1 MQERS
6 EAHGA
11 LGCAEVGVEHREAIG
26 RLRELAE
33 LLEEEYGSV
42 TDGEAQAA
50 LNRIAAID
58 RWHDEERSH
67 LDESE

>member
-6 EAHGA
+6 EVHGA
-11 LGCAEVGVEHREAIG
+11 FGSAEVSAEHREAIE

-67 LDESE
+67 VDGSE